1 MAFMIEDGRGRG
13 NKAEVNAEQELVVR
27 AIAEPEIEHA
37 SGVLGSAYVW
47 NAPIRDVVAGETFLF
62 VKNLSVIPLILDRLV
77 IGGSNVIC
85 QWDIGIGS
93 LTTTP
98 AGDAVVGVNM
108 NQTFSGAVADALGFT
123 DETAV
128 ADATVMFN
136 VWTPI
141 TNTVDFNLS
150 GIILGRNH
158 YIQINQETESSTG
171 QLSLI
176 GHFEVPS

>member
-1 MAFMIEDGRGRG
+1 MAFLIEDGKGRG
-13 NKAEVNAEQELVVR
+13 FKAEVNVQNELVTR

-37 SGVLGSAYVW
+37 SSIGNAYTW
-47 NAPIRDVVAGETFLF
+47 HAPIRDVVAGETFLF
-62 VKNLSVIPLILDRLV
+62 VKNLGSVPLILDRLV
-77 IGGSNVIC
+77 FAGSNVIC

-93 LTTTP
+93 ATTTP

-108 NQTFSGAVADALGFT
+108 NESFSTRLADAQGLT

-128 ADATVMFN
+128 ADATVMFH

-141 TNTVDFNLS
+141 TNTVVFPLD
-150 GIILGRNH
+150 GVILGQNH
-158 YIQINQETESSTG
+158 YVQINQETESSTG
-171 QLSLI
+171 SLSLV